1 MISRNGGKNRR
12 DVFAFGIVAVWI
24 LVALMYGCTWPG
36 RGKPSWIDGAST
48 QFPAEQYL
56 LGVGQA
62 DSQPAAT
69 ERAYG
74 AVAKIF
80 KAEVHAQS
88 QDWESFLLL
97 EKRGQAS
104 SERRLTLDQI
114 TKVSSD
120 KVLENVRVL
129 DTWYERNTGLHYALA
144 GMDRA
149 QAGAA
154 LLERITELDRSVE
167 TELAEARGTPDK
179 LAKVRNLRRAVKNLI
194 LREAYNTDLRVIRL
208 NGQGSDPPY
217 RVAELTT
224 ELERFLADRLVVGV
238 EVVGEQAEVTRR
250 AVMEGLIR
258 EGLPVTERAAGTQTG
273 SNEEGTEK
281 APELLV
287 KGAVQLRDV
296 AVPDPRFRYAR
307 WCGDFVVIEL
317 GTQRIVGTVSISGRE
332 GHLTASE
339 ARAKAIRI
347 MQQELTSNLAKTIAA
362 YVYGETDPP
371 ATLPPSACQKKE
383 EPISPP
389 SGVRPL

>member
-1 MISRNGGKNRR
+1 MILRNGRKNGRGA
-12 DVFAFGIVAVWI
+12 VAFGTVVACLM
-24 LVALMYGCTWPG
+24 LVLMDACTWPG
-36 RGKPSWIDGAST
+36 RGKPSWIGGAST
-48 QFPAEQYL
+48 RFPSEQYL

-62 DSQPAAT
+62 DSQSAAA

-80 KAEVHAQS
+80 KAEVHARS

-97 EKRGQAS
+97 EKRGQVS

-120 KVLENVRVL
+120 KVLENVRIL
-129 DTWYERNTGLHYALA
+129 DAWYDTKTGQHYALA

-154 LLERITELDRSVE
+154 LLERIAELDREVE
-167 TELAEARGTPDK
+167 TELAEARGTADK

-194 LREAYNTDLRVIRL
+194 LREAHNADLRVVRPS
-208 NGQGSDPPY
+208 GTGSDPPY
-217 RVAELTT
+217 RVAELTA
-224 ELERFLADRLVVGV
+224 ELERFVADSLVIGV

-258 EGLPVTERAAGTQTG
+258 EGLPVTERAADMQTG
-273 SNEEGTEK
+273 PNGEGGGK

-287 KGAVQLRDV
+287 KGAVQLWDV

-307 WCGDFVVIEL
+307 WCGDFVVVEL
-317 GTQRIVGTVSISGRE
+317 ATQRIVGAVSIGGRE
-332 GHLTASE
+332 GHLTTSE
-339 ARAKAIRI
+339 ARAKAIRV

-371 ATLPPSACQKKE
+371 ATLPPSACR
-383 EPISPP
+383 
-389 SGVRPL
+389 GTR